1 MPDIRVWRNSC
12 DLFEWLMRNCA
23 CGWFIEGQ
31 NVFISSDRPK
41 IYEIKRGIFGRPTK
55 CDMLHF
61 YFLHLP
67 APRITGFDVKCAGRI
82 CQRRAG
88 GWSVWN
94 IGPRS
99 YRPAEISLVVFI
111 PALAAISNPSTLTC
125 FAWNQTRARKR
136 KIWTRMKDIFV
147 ARTQLD
153 VTQGR
158 VAVSKD
164 VERSR

>member
-67 APRITGFDVKCAGRI
+67 APRITGVDVKCAGRI

-99 YRPAEISLVVFI
+99 YRPAGISLVVFI
-111 PALAAISNPSTLTC
+111 PALAAISNPSTLTPT
-125 FAWNQTRARKR
+125 AALPNQPSSSQETENCEWKAYSK
-136 KIWTRMKDIFV
+136 
-147 ARTQLD
+147 LD
-153 VTQGR
+153 VAQGMDR
-158 VAVSKD
+158 EGCGE
-164 VERSR
+164 ERCGE